1 MSSYE
6 KAKEAHC
13 IALHWSPIPAAGDE
27 GVQASERQGSDVA
40 IVFQQGAVLHHL
52 GMARITF
59 TFFQKSRE
67 NFYFRP
73 EELRKL
79 SFFIRRVDKTFTF
92 P

>member
-6 KAKEAHC
+6 KAKEA
-13 IALHWSPIPAAGDE
+13 HWSPIPAAGDE

-67 NFYFRP
+67 NFHFRP
-73 EELRKL
+73 EESRKL
-79 SFFIRRVDKTFTF
+79 SLSSRRVEKTFIF
-92 P
+92 YQESR

>member
-6 KAKEAHC
+6 KAKEA
-13 IALHWSPIPAAGDE
+13 HWSPIPAAGDE

-67 NFYFRP
+67 NFHFRP

-79 SFFIRRVDKTFTF
+79 SFLIRRVDKTFTF